1 MTLQRRPVGR
11 GRWLAA
17 GAAVVVAVGCV
28 LPWYRAGG
36 ADGVPPLT
44 VNGFEGAGI
53 LVFLA
58 ALATL
63 ALVSL
68 PFAMGDAPIAV
79 DRWWAYGIIAAVAAA
94 GLLIRVVDTLAVDG
108 GLGIMLPDRGP
119 GTWVTAVG
127 VIGLVFATA
136 EMFGTR
142 RA

>member
-1 MTLQRRPVGR
+1 VTLQRRPVGR

-17 GAAVVVAVGCV
+17 GSAVVVGVGCL
-28 LPWYRAGG
+28 LPWYSAGG
-36 ADGVPPLT
+36 VDGIPP
-44 VNGFEGAGI
+44 VSANGFEGAGI

-68 PFAMGDAPIAV
+68 PFAMGDAPVAV
-79 DRWWAYGIIAAVAAA
+79 DGWWAYGIIAAVAGA
-94 GLLIRVVDTLAVDG
+94 GLLIRVLDTLGVDG

-127 VIGLVFATA
+127 VVGLVFATA

-142 RA
+142 RT